1 MKAAQFLTCL
11 LLPFAFLLLPLFLV
25 LFQLAAG
32 YPVPSAQLDEVVPA
46 LELHTHVEEPSRDS
60 ERRGDEGRV
69 RVREP
74 EQEARG
80 REQRVGALRG
90 RRVGAQGQAY
100 DRAPLVDRERRLRE
114 LELARHGLRVQG
126 LAGRQALL
134 RLRPQLGREVVLVRG
149 RVRVDV
155 VARGYVER

>member
-80 REQRVGALRG
+80 REQRDRDAGPEALAQKAA
-90 RRVGAQGQAY
+90 RVLTP
-100 DRAPLVDRERRLRE
+100 DP
-114 LELARHGLRVQG
+114 
-126 LAGRQALL
+126 
-134 RLRPQLGREVVLVRG
+134 
-149 RVRVDV
+149 
-155 VARGYVER
+155 